1 MLLYF
6 FQYFELKIR
15 LNLFINLIDG
25 QVRKL
30 LMKKFIAVFKSL
42 NIRLRKLIIF
52 YYGIYLGALYCVLFS
67 LITGIILKMEPHVGV
82 YWQEAIHEF
91 VITYMGLFVLAWL
104 SILAGA
110 ITTWIFTRPEPKVA
124 KYALR
129 VTAIVLPLAIYF
141 SSSMLVN
148 IALKIIRVISA

>member
-1 MLLYF
+1 MTQLVEIF
-6 FQYFELKIR
+6 KG
-15 LNLFINLIDG
+15 LN
-25 QVRKL
+25 
-30 LMKKFIAVFKSL
+30 S
-42 NIRLRKLIIF
+42 RLRKLIIF
-52 YYGIYLGALYCVLFS
+52 YYGLYLGTLYCVLFY
-67 LITGIILKMEPHVGV
+67 LITNIILKRQPHVEV

-91 VITYMGLFVLAWL
+91 VITYMGLFLLAWL

-110 ITTWIFTRPEPKVA
+110 ITTWIFTRPEPKTT

-141 SSSMLVN
+141 SSSTLVN

>member
-1 MLLYF
+1 MT
-6 FQYFELKIR
+6 Q
-15 LNLFINLIDG
+15 LID
-25 QVRKL
+25 
-30 LMKKFIAVFKSL
+30 IFKSL
-42 NIRLRKLIIF
+42 NSRLRKLIIF
-52 YYGIYLGALYCVLFS
+52 YYGLYLGTLYCVLFY
-67 LITGIILKMEPHVGV
+67 LITNIILKRQPHVEV

-110 ITTWIFTRPEPKVA
+110 ITTWIFTRPEPKNT
-124 KYALR
+124 KYVLR

-141 SSSMLVN
+141 SSSTLVN

>member
-1 MLLYF
+1 MT
-6 FQYFELKIR
+6 Q
-15 LNLFINLIDG
+15 LID
-25 QVRKL
+25 
-30 LMKKFIAVFKSL
+30 IFKSL
-42 NIRLRKLIIF
+42 NSRLRKLIIF
-52 YYGIYLGALYCVLFS
+52 YYGLYLGTLYCVLFF

-110 ITTWIFTRPEPKVA
+110 ITTWIFTKPEPKTT

-129 VTAIVLPLAIYF
+129 VTSIVLPLAIYF
-141 SSSMLVN
+141 SSSTLVN
-148 IALKIIRVISA
+148 IALKIIRVIIA